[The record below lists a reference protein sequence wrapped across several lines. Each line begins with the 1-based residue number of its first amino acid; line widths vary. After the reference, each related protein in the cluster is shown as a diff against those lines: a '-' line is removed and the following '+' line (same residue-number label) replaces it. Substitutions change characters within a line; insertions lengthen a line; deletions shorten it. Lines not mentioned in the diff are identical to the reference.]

1 MSKLKRPLR
10 LWHGLLAIVA
20 ALAIGA
26 AGTAIAGD
34 DGKGKDLTTAGLP
47 PGGVFQD
54 SGKYQYGVKVKD
66 TPPGDSQTH
75 VKLKCP
81 RRTRVIGGGGGGS
94 SGDPTEQSINF
105 TGPFD
110 NRDRGRAPDD
120 GWITFVNN
128 QGLEG
133 NEAIVVQAICRDQ
146 G

>member
-10 LWHGLLAIVA
+10 LWHGLFAIVA

-26 AGTAIAGD
+26 AGTAIAGGSHD
-34 DGKGKDLTTAGLP
+34 KNLAAAGFG
-47 PGGVFQD
+47 PGGFVD
-54 SGKYQYGVKVKD
+54 SGKYHYGIKAKG

-81 RRTRVIGGGGGGS
+81 SRTRVIGGGGGGS
-94 SGDPTEQSINF
+94 SGDPTEQSVNF

-120 GWITFVNN
+120 GWVTFVNN

-133 NEAIVVQAICRDQ
+133 NEAIVVQAVCRDKK